1 MISQKQKDI
10 KIRKIQKEDIE
21 KIIPL
26 LEQVSTLHINMRPDI
41 FKEKT
46 ESNMEKDILDIINDE
61 EKISLVA
68 EENEKILGIIVLK
81 IKEVINHINLKN
93 SKVLWIEELCV
104 DENNRGKGIGKIL
117 INNAKNIAKDLECER
132 LELNCWEANKDAIT
146 FYEKQGMKSQRRV
159 MEIKI

>member
-10 KIRKIQKEDIE
+10 QIRKIQKEDIE

-46 ESNMEKDILDIINDE
+46 EANMEKEILDIINNE
-61 EKISLVA
+61 EKISFVA

-81 IKEVINHINLKN
+81 IKKVIDHINLKN

-117 INNAKNIAKDLECER
+117 INNAKEIAKDLKCER

>member
-10 KIRKIQKEDIE
+10 KIRKIQKGDMK

-46 ESNMEKDILDIINDE
+46 EANMEKEILDIINNE
-61 EKISLVA
+61 EKISFVA

-117 INNAKNIAKDLECER
+117 INNAKEIAKDLKCEIV
-132 LELNCWEANKDAIT
+132 ELNCWEANKDAIA

>member
-10 KIRKIQKEDIE
+10 KIRKIQKEDTK

-46 ESNMEKDILDIINDE
+46 EANMEKEILDIINNE
-61 EKISLVA
+61 EKISFVA

-117 INNAKNIAKDLECER
+117 INNAKEIAKDLKCER

-146 FYEKQGMKSQRRV
+146 FYEKQGMKSQRRI

>member
-1 MISQKQKDI
+1 
-10 KIRKIQKEDIE
+10 
-21 KIIPL
+21 
-26 LEQVSTLHINMRPDI
+26 
-41 FKEKT
+41 
-46 ESNMEKDILDIINDE
+46 MEKEILDIINNE
-61 EKISLVA
+61 EKISFVA

-117 INNAKNIAKDLECER
+117 INNAKEIAKDLKCER

-146 FYEKQGMKSQRRV
+146 FYEKQGMKSQRRI

>member
-1 MISQKQKDI
+1 M
-10 KIRKIQKEDIE
+10 
-21 KIIPL
+21 L
-26 LEQVSTLHINMRPDI
+26 
-41 FKEKT
+41 
-46 ESNMEKDILDIINDE
+46 
-61 EKISLVA
+61 
-68 EENEKILGIIVLK
+68 LK

-117 INNAKNIAKDLECER
+117 INNAKEIAKDLKCER
-132 LELNCWEANKDAIT
+132 LELNCWEANKDAIA

>member
-1 MISQKQKDI
+1 MISQEQKNI

-26 LEQVSTLHINMRPDI
+26 LEQVSILHINMRPDI

-46 ESNMEKDILDIINDE
+46 EADMEKEMLDIINDE

-68 EENEKILGIIVLK
+68 EEKEKILGIIVLK
-81 IKEVINHINLKN
+81 IKKVINHINLKN

-117 INNAKNIAKDLECER
+117 INNAKNIAKDLEC
-132 LELNCWEANKDAIT
+132 
-146 FYEKQGMKSQRRV
+146 
-159 MEIKI
+159 

>member
-10 KIRKIQKEDIE
+10 KIRKIQKGDMK

-46 ESNMEKDILDIINDE
+46 EANMEKEILDIINNE
-61 EKISLVA
+61 EKISFVA

-117 INNAKNIAKDLECER
+117 INNAKEIAKDLKCER
-132 LELNCWEANKDAIT
+132 LELNCWEANKDAIA
-146 FYEKQGMKSQRRV
+146 FYEKQGMKSQRRI